1 MYRKWGSTLTMPG
14 SHDVTKH
21 AKVDFDE
28 KEEKFLQEN
37 EVCRIATSLNEVPH
51 IAPVSYLYEGGFFF
65 FATDYGTKKYANLI
79 RNNNIALDVDVYGSS
94 VDNKAVIVQG
104 VVEFIERGSEFR
116 RLYTIFQSRFEW
128 ARRDPWNEGE
138 APFVRV
144 IPNRKVSWGL

>member
-1 MYRKWGSTLTMPG
+1 MSG
-14 SHDVTKH
+14 SHDATKR
-21 AKVDFDE
+21 AKVSFDE
-28 KEEKFLQEN
+28 KEEKFLREN
-37 EVCRIATSLNEVPH
+37 EVCRIATSLDEVPH
-51 IAPVSYLYEGGFFF
+51 IVPVSYLYEGGFFF

-79 RNNNIALDVDVYGSS
+79 RNNRVALDVDVYGSS

-104 VVEFIERGSEFR
+104 VVEFIEGGSEFR

-128 ARRDPWNEGE
+128 ARRDPWKEGE